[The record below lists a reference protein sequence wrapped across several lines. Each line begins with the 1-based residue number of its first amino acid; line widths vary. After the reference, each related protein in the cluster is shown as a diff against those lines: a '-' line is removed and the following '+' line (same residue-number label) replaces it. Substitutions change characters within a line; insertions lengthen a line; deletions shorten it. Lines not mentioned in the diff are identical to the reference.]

1 MRRLLLGG
9 LILAMMLAVL
19 GCIDYAET
27 LELNADGTGTM
38 TTRMVMHKK
47 YFEEL
52 ASLGQMSD
60 SANAADMFT
69 FVKREDIEKKV
80 KSSKGKVKLLDFKET
95 TTDSTVAYDMKF
107 SFTDLQEMLE
117 VSGNMGDGEEMA
129 APAVKRE
136 VRFAK
141 QASGNWLF
149 TRDFADSAAA
159 QMMQSPEPTESSAT
173 AEATEAEETTESV
186 EGNEEPDSAAGEYES
201 MEVMDS
207 LGQAMGDAVT
217 DMSDMMTTMMESA
230 FAGRKII
237 LTVKFPGQIVET
249 NAKRTEGNAAIWEY
263 SFVELM
269 KAPPQLRALVR
280 P

>member
-1 MRRLLLGG
+1 MRRMLLGG
-9 LILAMMLAVL
+9 LIIAMALAVL

-38 TTRMVMHKK
+38 TTHMVMHKK

-60 SANAADMFT
+60 SASAADMFT

-80 KSSKGKVKLLDFKET
+80 KTTKGKVKLLDFKET

-107 SFTDLQEMLE
+107 SFTDLQEMLQ

-136 VRFAK
+136 VKFAK

-159 QMMQSPEPTESSAT
+159 QMMQTPEPGEVDDSEEAAESEELTESF
-173 AEATEAEETTESV
+173 
-186 EGNEEPDSAAGEYES
+186 EGSDEPDRADDVYES

-207 LGQAMGDAVT
+207 LGEAMGDAVN
-217 DMSDMMTTMMESA
+217 DMGEMMTTMMETA

-249 NAKRTEGNAAIWEY
+249 NATRTEGNAAIWEY

-269 KAPPQLRALVR
+269 KAPPQLRALVK

>member
-9 LILAMMLAVL
+9 LIFAMALVVV

-60 SANAADMFT
+60 SANADDMFT

-80 KSSKGKVKLLDFKET
+80 KTTNGKVKLLDFKET

-107 SFTDLQEMLE
+107 SFTDLQEMLQ
-117 VSGNMGDGEEMA
+117 VSGNLGNGEEMA

-136 VRFAK
+136 VKFVK
-141 QASGNWLF
+141 QASGDWLF
-149 TRDFADSAAA
+149 TRDFADTAAS
-159 QMMQSPEPTESSAT
+159 QMMQSPEPTEPV
-173 AEATEAEETTESV
+173 ES
-186 EGNEEPDSAAGEYES
+186 EEPAESGEVSESFEGSDEPDTAAGEYES
-201 MEVMDS
+201 VEVMDS
-207 LGQAMGDAVT
+207 LGQAMGDAVN
-217 DMSDMMTTMMESA
+217 DMGDMMTTMMETA
-230 FAGRKII
+230 FAGRKIV

-249 NAKRTEGNAAIWEY
+249 NATRTEGKAAIWEF

-269 KAPPQLRALVR
+269 KAPPQLRALVK